1 MPEME
6 FAAIELPPEND
17 PINDQLVAYLQQLIK
32 NPSNP
37 QANPKGLRYL
47 VAFFDDEGPRGYII
61 PGMKYVPKGWVG
73 GPSDDIPCKM
83 LKRADTA
90 LSVIFVDENDQNVA
104 SGWVYAAG
112 RHGRAG

>member
-1 MPEME
+1 MADSDFPTRDV
-6 FAAIELPPEND
+6 PPENE
-17 PINDQLVAYLQQLIK
+17 PIDEQFVAYLQQLIK
-32 NPSNP
+32 NPGNP
-37 QANPKGLRYL
+37 QANPKGLRYV

-73 GPSDDIPCKM
+73 GPSDNIPCKV

-90 LSVIFVDENDQNVA
+90 LSVIFVDENDQSVA